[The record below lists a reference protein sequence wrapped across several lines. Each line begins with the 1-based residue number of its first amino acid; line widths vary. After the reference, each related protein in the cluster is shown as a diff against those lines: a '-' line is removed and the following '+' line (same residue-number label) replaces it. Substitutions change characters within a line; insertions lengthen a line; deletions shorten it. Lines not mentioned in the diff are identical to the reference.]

1 MAIPKDRCSQVTP
14 KNLDTKLTERAQPR
28 ELRAGS
34 LSLYWGTA
42 PQEAFLGRSESLE
55 IRARSLPA
63 EKLKADELPTKLA
76 AGIDAHSTTQAA
88 RSSWRQIISSTKMA
102 HKSATALRNTA
113 PQIYRWLVDKVCAP
127 RPARHFAPV
136 TRTHCPTR
144 SYILRTR
151 TDGDDRNTT
160 RSPPPM
166 IRKILVLESFNP
178 KMPSIR
184 VRGVA

>member
-88 RSSWRQIISSTKMA
+88 RSSWRQIIPQQKWPTNRPLLSATRPPKSTDGLLT
-102 HKSATALRNTA
+102 KSAHQGQRGTLR
-113 PQIYRWLVDKVCAP
+113 LL
-127 RPARHFAPV
+127 PARTVLQDLTSCERELTA
-136 TRTHCPTR
+136 
-144 SYILRTR
+144 
-151 TDGDDRNTT
+151 
-160 RSPPPM
+160 M
-166 IRKILVLESFNP
+166 IE
-178 KMPSIR
+178 IR
-184 VRGVA
+184 PGALLP